1 MNEVREL
8 KVMFNKSGG
17 NASKNSYAPKL
28 SIPKVWLDKMNVTLD
43 EREVKAKFDGSK
55 NYNRKKIK
63 KRQQPKG
70 LPPILNKSSIS

>member
-1 MNEVREL
+1 MDTFEVYYWYQIEKEGEKMNEVREL

-55 NYNRKKIK
+55 ITIEKK
-63 KRQQPKG
+63 
-70 LPPILNKSSIS
+70 

>member
-8 KVMFNKSGG
+8 KIMFNKSGG

-28 SIPKVWLDKMNVTLD
+28 SIPKAWLDSMNVTLD

-55 NYNRKKIK
+55 IIIEKK
-63 KRQQPKG
+63 
-70 LPPILNKSSIS
+70 